1 VRANVARINI
11 FLHECFLTTLTL
23 ACVTHATQKKIFQ
36 WVANFHYDQLLQ
48 QLTAVPNPGQ
58 VLIVWVVCGI
68 MASLVV
74 IM

>member
-1 VRANVARINI
+1 MLSDHPHTRLCDARNP
-11 FLHECFLTTLTL
+11 
-23 ACVTHATQKKIFQ
+23 KKIFQ
-36 WVANFHYDQLLQ
+36 WVANFHYDQILQ
-48 QLTAVPNPGQ
+48 QLIAVPNPGQ